1 MSDKVLST
9 EQGKQA
15 ISQMKGIINGGL
27 MDQISQ
33 LVNQGN
39 TLSDASVWDGP
50 KATTFRDTWSSIST
64 ELTQAQ
70 TKLNEL
76 AGQVDG
82 INAEIMSAG
91 GA

>member
-1 MSDKVLST
+1 MPGQVLST
-9 EQGKQA
+9 EEGKQS
-15 ISQMKGIINGGL
+15 ISKMKGIITGGL

-33 LVNQGN
+33 LITEGT
-39 TLSDASVWDGP
+39 TLSDPGVWDGP
-50 KATTFRDTWSSIST
+50 KAVQFRDTWSSISK
-64 ELTQAQ
+64 ELNEAQ
-70 TKLNEL
+70 SKLNEL